1 MQEKTAS
8 RKRKLLSE
16 VPMKSK
22 AKLKN
27 PLRDLTRAEWAIWLI
42 SIAMVLVSELIL
54 GGGSL
59 LSTVASILG
68 VTALIFV
75 AKGYVLGQVLSL
87 FFGLF
92 YAAVSF
98 LVRYYGEMLICLL
111 LTAPMAVFSVVSWLR
126 HPYRD
131 SKEVEVSRPGRK
143 QVLVL
148 LALAAVVTAAFYFI
162 LRALGTASLTV
173 STISIFTSF
182 LATGLSFLRSPFY
195 ALAYAANDLVLITL
209 WLLAI
214 PTDSAA
220 LSMVICFAAFLL
232 NDLYGFINWRRMQ
245 KRQAEGC

>member
-1 MQEKTAS
+1 
-8 RKRKLLSE
+8 
-16 VPMKSK
+16 MKF
-22 AKLKN
+22 KN
-27 PLRDLTRAEWAIWLI
+27 PLRDLTRVEWAIWLI
-42 SIAMVLVSELIL
+42 SVAMVLASELMS
-54 GGGSL
+54 GGSF
-59 LSTVASILG
+59 LSAAASIFG

-98 LVRYYGEMLICLL
+98 FVQYYGEMLICLC
-111 LTAPMAVFSVVSWLR
+111 LTAPMAIFSIVSWAR

-143 QVLVL
+143 ALLIL
-148 LALAAVVTAAFYFI
+148 LALDLAVTAAFYFI
-162 LRALGTASLTV
+162 LGALGTASLAV
-173 STISIFTSF
+173 STVSIFTSF

-209 WLLAI
+209 WLLAL
-214 PTDSAA
+214 PTDSAS

-245 KRQAEGC
+245 KRQLLMNSFPDVFPNKKLS

>member
-1 MQEKTAS
+1 
-8 RKRKLLSE
+8 
-16 VPMKSK
+16 MKF
-22 AKLKN
+22 KN
-27 PLRDLTRAEWAIWLI
+27 PLRDLTRVEWVIWLT
-42 SIAMVLVSELIL
+42 SIAMVLVSELL

-59 LSTVASILG
+59 LSTAASILG

-75 AKGYVLGQVLSL
+75 AKGYVLGQLLSL

-98 LVRYYGEMLICLL
+98 FVQYYGEMLTCLL
-111 LTAPMAVFSVVSWLR
+111 LTAPMAVFSVISWLR

-143 QVLVL
+143 RVLIL
-148 LALAAVVTAAFYFI
+148 FALDAAVTIAFYFI
-162 LRALGTASLTV
+162 LGALDTANLAV
-173 STISIFTSF
+173 STVSIFTSF

-245 KRQAEGC
+245 KRQAEEH